1 MSSLRKPAT
10 DKLKRDY
17 TALSTLC
24 QKQCRSDYRKNR
36 GPLTQMGSGREKGCV
51 KDIIGEEETFRL
63 NMEDEKYKK
72 LVNLLIAITPLNM
85 EDEKYKK
92 LVNLLIAITQSEP
105 NQQNLHF

>member
-17 TALSTLC
+17 TALSALC
-24 QKQCRSDYRKNR
+24 QQQCRSDYRKK
-36 GPLTQMGSGREKGCV
+36 QGCV

-72 LVNLLIAITPLNM
+72 LVELLF
-85 EDEKYKK
+85 
-92 LVNLLIAITQSEP
+92 AITQSEP
-105 NQQNLHF
+105 HQHYLHF